1 MMNKQ
6 IKRWG
11 LLTVTALTAVS
22 LTACGSNTT
31 TSTKT
36 GESAK
41 PSSGAAATAAVVD
54 NKPVKL
60 RIVWWGSQARH
71 DATLKA
77 LDAYT
82 KKHPNVTF
90 EPEFSGFD
98 GYADKLATQ
107 AAAKN
112 APDVIQMDPA
122 WLAEYSGR
130 NQLVDLSKGIN
141 TADIDKSLVDSG
153 KFKDKLYAIPLGNN
167 ATGMLF
173 NKNAVDKLGIT
184 PPANGWTWDQYF
196 QFGRDAKAK
205 LEKDKYALMDA
216 TNDYT
221 VYSSYQSSQGKGNP
235 VTVDGKFNLDKDT
248 YITYAKKYADLRK
261 EGVVPPP
268 DVATT
273 DKESD
278 AKMDLMNNDT
288 VLIKR
293 SFAALLPGYEGVK
306 PGAYK
311 FVTQPK
317 GAQASGF
324 LKPSMFWSI
333 SADSKNI
340 EASKAFIDWF
350 VNDTEAADILTTT
363 RGVPVSKKVLEY
375 LTPKLTPADK
385 QQIELIKNVAPDAQ
399 PFNPGAKGWS
409 NYTAKDFKD
418 IGEKVMFGKI
428 TPEAAYDE
436 LVKKAKDYQ

>member
-22 LTACGSNTT
+22 LTACGGNTA

-36 GESAK
+36 GASAQ
-41 PSSGAAATAAVVD
+41 PSSGAAATAAVD

-153 KFKDKLYAIPLGNN
+153 KYKDKLYAIPLGNN

-216 TNDYT
+216 TSDYT
-221 VYSSYQSSQGKGNP
+221 VYSSYQISQGKGYP

-248 YITYAKKYADLRK
+248 YLTYAKKYADLRK

-268 DVATT
+268 DIATT

>member
-11 LLTVTALTAVS
+11 VLTITALTAVS
-22 LTACGSNTT
+22 LTACGAG
-31 TSTKT
+31 TKT
-36 GESAK
+36 NEAAT
-41 PSSGAAATAAVVD
+41 PSSGAAATPTAAVVD

-77 LDAYT
+77 LEAYT

-141 TADIDKSLVDSG
+141 IADIDKSLVDSG
-153 KFKDKLYAIPLGNN
+153 KYKDKLYAIPLGNN

-196 QFGRDAKAK
+196 QFGKDAKAK

-216 TNDYT
+216 TSDYT
-221 VYSSYQSSQGKGNP
+221 VYSSYQSSQGKGYP
-235 VTVDGKFNLDKDT
+235 VTIEGKFNLDKDT
-248 YITYAKKYADLRK
+248 YITYAKKYAELRK

-324 LKPSMFWSI
+324 LKPSMFWSV
-333 SADSKNI
+333 SADSKNPD
-340 EASKAFIDWF
+340 AAKAFIDWF

-428 TPEAAYDE
+428 TPEAAYEE

>member
-22 LTACGSNTT
+22 LTACGGNTT

-36 GESAK
+36 GESAQ

-153 KFKDKLYAIPLGNN
+153 KYKDKLYAIPLGNN

-196 QFGRDAKAK
+196 QFGKDAKAK

-221 VYSSYQSSQGKGNP
+221 VYSSYQSSQGKGYP

-293 SFAALLPGYEGVK
+293 SFAALLPGFDGVK

-317 GAQASGF
+317 GAEASGF

-418 IGEKVMFGKI
+418 IGEKIMFGKI